1 MAFYKSLNRKNNN
14 DCFYSFG
21 IATCYILLALV
32 AVVVTYELVDTLI
45 ISLRHPVRSISYRK
59 EKEYEAPGLIL
70 LVMLQNFLLS
80 LLNEI
85 VANVKNLTTLL
96 AIIAKQVWMACEYES
111 LNGLL

>member
-1 MAFYKSLNRKNNN
+1 MMAFYKSLNRNHNN

-21 IATCYILLALV
+21 IATCYFLLALV

-70 LVMLQNFLLS
+70 LAMLQSFLLNLLNGIVKKCQKLNQFS
-80 LLNEI
+80 LLF
-85 VANVKNLTTLL
+85 
-96 AIIAKQVWMACEYES
+96 
-111 LNGLL
+111 

>member
-1 MAFYKSLNRKNNN
+1 MAFYKSLNRNHNN

-70 LVMLQNFLLS
+70 FDMLQSFLSS

-85 VANVKNLTTLL
+85 VTDVENLANVHL
-96 AIIAKQVWMACEYES
+96 
-111 LNGLL
+111 